1 MEQKRRPTLSV
12 SLLDS
17 YLVLGAEKLL
27 CNDILIHVLRAN
39 QSVEEQI
46 CKTCYDNPVACEV
59 VATCYVY
66 DVVLNQW
73 QDTTTANQGH
83 KDT

>member
-1 MEQKRRPTLSV
+1 MEQKKEANPSV
-12 SLLDS
+12 SLLDG

-27 CNDILIHVLRAN
+27 CNDILVHVLRAN